1 MRETLHV
8 FVFQGKDATR
18 FHTVRESSSFQIS
31 GKAKASRHCW
41 KNPRFRDAQL
51 NMAVFISEL
60 RTRVER

>member
-18 FHTVRESSSFQIS
+18 FHTVKIS
-31 GKAKASRHCW
+31 GKAKASCYCW

-60 RTRVER
+60 RMRVER